1 MAQTYLLN
9 VNDSVVGFNTI
20 QHSRLVLG
28 LLGGSR
34 SSRLASGAGH
44 LLLHQQVE
52 DLGNVLVKEVGISD
66 ELLEL
71 KDTVQEAT
79 GNLTSHLSVNV
90 LDGEVNSVTNEFNFI
105 GTVGD
110 SIELGK
116 VNFGE
121 ANLLHSGL
129 LLGSRSLLSSHGG
142 ESRLVVDD
150 GLLGG
155 LSSALSLTVVVV
167 VLVSTSTSSL
177 TSSVVL
183 LLAATSSATLV
194 VTSSVVT
201 ILSLS
206 LVSHVSSVLLHSVN
220 SLHHVLLLRSL
231 VLRVSEPVEHLSL
244 FASVLLVLK
253 FLLGYPEVNTDGLVA
268 ERSALVKTL
277 DSVLSMVN
285 VFVKDKSLL
294 VG

>member
-1 MAQTYLLN
+1 LAQTYLLN

-206 LVSHVSSVLLHSVN
+206 LVSHVSSVLHSVN

>member
-1 MAQTYLLN
+1 M
-9 VNDSVVGFNTI
+9 VGFNTVRY
-20 QHSRLVLG
+20 SRLGLG
-28 LLGGSR
+28 LLGSSR
-34 SSRLASGAGH
+34 SSRLASGVGH

-52 DLGNVLVKEVGISD
+52 DLSNVLVKEVGISD
-66 ELLEL
+66 EFLKL

-79 GNLTSHLSVNV
+79 GNLTSHLSMNV
-90 LDGEVNSVTNEFNFI
+90 LDGEVNSVTNEFNFFS
-105 GTVGD
+105 TVCN

-121 ANLLHSGL
+121 ADLLHSRL
-129 LLGSRSLLSSHGG
+129 LLGSRSLLSSHGR

-155 LSSALSLTVVVV
+155 LSSALSLAVV

-183 LLAATSSATLV
+183 LLAATSSAALV
-194 VTSSVVT
+194 VTSSVIA

-206 LVSHVSSVLLHSVN
+206 LVSHVSSVLLHSVD

-231 VLRVSEPVEHLSL
+231 VLRVSEPVEHFSL
-244 FASVLLVLK
+244 FASVFLVLK
-253 FLLGYPEVNTDGLVA
+253 FLLGYPEVNTDWLVT

-277 DSVLSMVN
+277 DSVFSMVN
-285 VFVKDKSLL
+285 VFIEDKSLL

>member
-1 MAQTYLLN
+1 M
-9 VNDSVVGFNTI
+9 
-20 QHSRLVLG
+20 
-28 LLGGSR
+28 
-34 SSRLASGAGH
+34 
-44 LLLHQQVE
+44 
-52 DLGNVLVKEVGISD
+52 
-66 ELLEL
+66 
-71 KDTVQEAT
+71 
-79 GNLTSHLSVNV
+79 NV
-90 LDGEVNSVTNEFNFI
+90 LDGEVNSVTNEFNFFS
-105 GTVGD
+105 TVCD
-110 SIELGK
+110 SIELSK

-121 ANLLHSGL
+121 SDLLHSRL
-129 LLGSRSLLSSHGG
+129 LLGSRSLLSSHGR

-177 TSSVVL
+177 TSSVVVL

-194 VTSSVVT
+194 VTSSVIT

-206 LVSHVSSVLLHSVN
+206 LVSHVSSVLLHSVD

-285 VFVKDKSLL
+285 VFVEDESLL